1 MTFHNENLQNQDG
14 LLLFSEDHG
23 KVNKVVDVCRENFMN
38 HSKKYHILIVDDE
51 PSILKLIAVTL
62 AKEGF
67 LCSIA
72 ENALDALM
80 LVAENDVDIVIT
92 DINMPGMSGL
102 ELTSKLVGAYDIDV
116 IVMTGYVAN
125 YKFEDVVNVGAKD
138 FLKKPVSINELIAR
152 LNRVINE
159 REMVADLKMSQVHLA
174 EARDLAE
181 AANQAKSE
189 FLANMSHEIRT
200 PMNAI
205 IGFSSL
211 LLENQQHR
219 IHPDALAYI
228 DKINQ
233 SGKYLLSII
242 NNILDSSK
250 VESGK
255 MELVIDDF
263 NLKVLV
269 DYLIS
274 TLKERASAKGVGL
287 HGWID
292 PQLPE
297 GFRGDAERLTQIL
310 FNLVGNAVRFTEE
323 GDVFLSIEKIQQSD
337 DGIDLKFEVKDTGIG
352 IPESRQDQLFEP
364 FVQADAST
372 TRKYG
377 GTGLGLFISKQLVE
391 LMGGDVFFKSTY
403 GEGSLFGF
411 KITLPESA
419 SMVDLAGVKKEQMGV
434 EHFAPSSLG
443 ILPANPANPADSVD
457 PADAKDL
464 PAATK
469 NDSAAPSRLEI
480 LLVEDQI
487 FNQELVLAL
496 LSDHDVLV
504 AENGQEAIDILKNRR
519 FDLVLMDIQMPI
531 MDGLEAIS
539 IIRDAQSDVLDH
551 DLYVVAM
558 TAHASEKD
566 RQACLDAGMNSYLSK
581 PFDPEALFSLIRERV
596 KTLQTNEVTK
606 EREPAQSAKSEE
618 NPTRWGNAA
627 TTEKS
632 ISLSSMDNVDLTDA
646 SDSSKIW
653 LDTEALMHRLDCN
666 HEIAHHLISIF
677 LDESPQKVQFI
688 RHAIDKRDNKGLRA
702 SAHAV
707 KGMVSH
713 FSPKGADICSQLEI
727 MGKNNALD
735 RESENVLHLFD
746 QFEAALREIRIELNH
761 FQKTLIPS

>member
-1 MTFHNENLQNQDG
+1 
-14 LLLFSEDHG
+14 
-23 KVNKVVDVCRENFMN
+23 MN

-51 PSILKLIAVTL
+51 PSILNLISVRL

-80 LVAENDVDIVIT
+80 FVAENDVDIVIA

-102 ELTSKLVGAYDIDV
+102 ELTSKLIEAHEIDV
-116 IVMTGYVAN
+116 IVMTGYVAS
-125 YKFEDVVNVGAKD
+125 YGFEDVVNVGAKD
-138 FLKKPVSINELIAR
+138 FFKKPVSMNELIAR

-159 REMVADLKMSQVHLA
+159 REMVTDLKMSQMRLA
-174 EARDLAE
+174 EAKDLAE
-181 AANQAKSE
+181 TANKAKSE

-211 LLENQQHR
+211 LLENEQHR

-263 NLKVLV
+263 NLKALV

-274 TLKERASAKGVGL
+274 TLKERASGKGVVL
-287 HGWID
+287 HAWID
-292 PQLPE
+292 PQLPD
-297 GFRGDAERLTQIL
+297 GFRGDAERLTQVL

-323 GDVFLSIEKIQQSD
+323 GDVFLSIEKIRQSD

-352 IPESRQDQLFEP
+352 IPEARQDQLFDP

-377 GTGLGLFISKQLVE
+377 GTGLGLFISKQLVA
-391 LMGGDVFFKSTY
+391 LMGGDIFFKSTF

-411 KITLPESA
+411 KITLPKST
-419 SMVDLAGVKKEQMGV
+419 STTKGSGVKKERRV
-434 EHFAPSSLG
+434 VDNFDTSSLDM
-443 ILPANPANPADSVD
+443 LPSD
-457 PADAKDL
+457 PAAASKDD
-464 PAATK
+464 T
-469 NDSAAPSRLEI
+469 SARSRLEI

-496 LSDHDVLV
+496 LSDHEILV

-519 FDLVLMDIQMPI
+519 FDLVLMDVQMPL

-539 IIRDAQSDVLDH
+539 IIRDSQSDVLDH

-566 RQACLDAGMNSYLSK
+566 RQACLDAGMNAYLSK
-581 PFDPEALFSLIRERV
+581 PFDPDALFSLIRERLKV
-596 KTLQTNEVTK
+596 IQINESTK
-606 EREPAQSAKSEE
+606 KRESAQSSKRDDD
-618 NPTRWGNAA
+618 PTPWGAA
-627 TTEKS
+627 VTTEKN
-632 ISLSSMDNVDLTDA
+632 ISLSSMDNMDLTDA
-646 SDSSKIW
+646 SDDGEIW
-653 LDTEALMHRLDCN
+653 LDTEALMLRLDGN
-666 HEIAHHLISIF
+666 HDLAHHLITIF
-677 LDESPQKVQFI
+677 LEESSKKGQLI
-688 RHAIDKRDNKGLRA
+688 RDAIDQEDNKSLRA

-713 FSPKGADICSQLEI
+713 FSPKGADICLLLEM
-727 MGKNNALD
+727 MGKNNALG
-735 RESENVLHLFD
+735 RESKSVLQVFD
-746 QFEAALREIRIELNH
+746 QLEAALRQIRIELKH
-761 FQKTLIPS
+761 FQKTLMPS

>member
-1 MTFHNENLQNQDG
+1 
-14 LLLFSEDHG
+14 
-23 KVNKVVDVCRENFMN
+23 MN

-51 PSILKLIAVTL
+51 PSILKLISVRL

-80 LVAENDVDIVIT
+80 FVAENDVDIVIT
-92 DINMPGMSGL
+92 DINMPEMSGL
-102 ELTSKLVGAYDIDV
+102 ELTSKLIEAHEIDV
-116 IVMTGYVAN
+116 IVMTGYVAS
-125 YKFEDVVNVGAKD
+125 YGFEDVVNVGAKD
-138 FLKKPVSINELIAR
+138 FFKKPVSMNELIAR

-159 REMVADLKMSQVHLA
+159 REMVNDLKMSQMRLA
-174 EARDLAE
+174 EAKDLAE
-181 AANQAKSE
+181 AANKAKSE

-211 LLENQQHR
+211 LLENEQHR

-263 NLKVLV
+263 NLKALV

-274 TLKERASAKGVGL
+274 TLKEKASAKGVIL
-287 HGWID
+287 HAWID
-292 PQLPE
+292 PQLPD
-297 GFRGDAERLTQIL
+297 GFRGDAERLTQVL

-323 GDVFLSIEKIQQSD
+323 GDVFLSIEKIRQSD

-352 IPESRQDQLFEP
+352 IPEARQDQLFEP

-377 GTGLGLFISKQLVE
+377 GTGLGLFISKQLVA
-391 LMGGDVFFKSTY
+391 LMGGDIFFKSTF

-411 KITLPESA
+411 KITLPKSV
-419 SMVDLAGVKKEQMGV
+419 STTKGSGVKKERMVVGN
-434 EHFAPSSLG
+434 FDTSSLDM
-443 ILPANPANPADSVD
+443 LPSD
-457 PADAKDL
+457 PAAASKDDT
-464 PAATK
+464 AAC
-469 NDSAAPSRLEI
+469 SRLEI

-496 LSDHDVLV
+496 LSDHEILV

-519 FDLVLMDIQMPI
+519 FDLVLMDVQMPL

-539 IIRDAQSDVLDH
+539 IIRDSQSDVLDH

-566 RQACLDAGMNSYLSK
+566 RQACLDAGMNAYLSK
-581 PFDPEALFSLIRERV
+581 PFDPDALFSLIRERLKV
-596 KTLQTNEVTK
+596 IQINESTK
-606 EREPAQSAKSEE
+606 KREPAQSTKGDDD
-618 NPTRWGNAA
+618 PTPWGAA
-627 TTEKS
+627 VTTEKN
-632 ISLSSMDNVDLTDA
+632 ISLSSMDNMDLTDA
-646 SDSSKIW
+646 SDDGEIW
-653 LDTEALMHRLDCN
+653 LDTEALMLRLDGN
-666 HEIAHHLISIF
+666 HDLAHHLITIF
-677 LDESPQKVQFI
+677 LEESSKKGQLI
-688 RHAIDKRDNKGLRA
+688 REAIDQGDNKSLRA
-702 SAHAV
+702 SAHAA

-713 FSPKGADICSQLEI
+713 FSPKGADICLQLEM
-727 MGKNNALD
+727 MGKNNALG
-735 RESENVLHLFD
+735 RESKSVLQVFD
-746 QFEAALREIRIELNH
+746 QLEVALRQIRIELNH
-761 FQKTLIPS
+761 FQKTLMPS